1 VPSVLVILVAGLA
14 VVAGGLVQSGVG
26 LGLGLIASPVV
37 TMLDP
42 ALMPGALLVASAA
55 LPVLI
60 LAREAQHA
68 DWRGVSWALAGR
80 LGGTAAGVWVV
91 AELPVRLLGIV
102 VGGVVLAAIA
112 ATGLRAGVPR
122 NRWTLLT
129 AGVISGSTATA
140 TSIGG
145 PPVALLYQRERGP
158 QVRAT
163 LSLYFVLGNVI
174 AVAALAASGHL
185 PSRDVATGALF
196 IVCALAGFFSASR
209 LRGFLDHG
217 RTRIAV
223 LIVSAA
229 SAIILIGHSLLA

>member
-1 VPSVLVILVAGLA
+1 VLVIAVAGLA

-42 ALMPGALLVASAA
+42 ALMPGSLLVASAA

-60 LAREAQHA
+60 LAREARHA

-80 LGGTAAGVWVV
+80 LAGTAAGVWVV
-91 AELPVRLLGIV
+91 AEMPVRLLGIV

-112 ATGLRAGVPR
+112 ASALKAAVPR

-163 LSLYFVLGNVI
+163 LSLYFLLGNVI
-174 AVAALAASGHL
+174 AVTALAASGHL
-185 PSRDVATGALF
+185 PGRDVGTGVLF
-196 IVCALAGFFSASR
+196 IACALAGFCSASR

-223 LIVSAA
+223 LVVSAV
-229 SAIILIGHSLLA
+229 SAIVLIGHSLLS

>member
-1 VPSVLVILVAGLA
+1 MLVIAVAGLA

-37 TMLDP
+37 TILDP
-42 ALMPGALLVASAA
+42 ALMPGSLLVAAAA

-60 LAREAQHA
+60 LAREARHA

-80 LGGTAAGVWVV
+80 LAGTAVGVWVV
-91 AELPVRLLGIV
+91 AEMPVRLLGIV

-112 ATGLRAGVPR
+112 ATALKTAVPR

-163 LSLYFVLGNVI
+163 LSLYFLLGNVI
-174 AVAALAASGHL
+174 AVTALAASGHL
-185 PSRDVATGALF
+185 PGRDVATGGLF
-196 IVCALAGFFSASR
+196 IACALAGFLSASW
-209 LRGFLDHG
+209 LRGFLDYG
-217 RTRIAV
+217 RTRTAV
-223 LIVSAA
+223 LVVSAA
-229 SAIILIGHSLLA
+229 SAIILIGHSLLS